1 MKASYGTGHIP
12 PVVVAVA
19 DADAAAE
26 EATWGA
32 AAAVVVG
39 VEAEVVG
46 GGDPASGPI
55 YLSVPPRMHH
65 VALQSHRAHIV
76 AVQAVDLPLHFTYFS
91 FEHTTL

>member
-1 MKASYGTGHIP
+1 MKAGCGTRLIL
-12 PVVVAVA
+12 PVAAAA

-26 EATWGA
+26 EAIWGA

-55 YLSVPPRMHH
+55 YLSVPLR
-65 VALQSHRAHIV
+65 VLECTKCGSSSHRAHIWDGL
-76 AVQAVDLPLHFTYFS
+76 QL
-91 FEHTTL
+91 